1 MKKKIRFALVMVV
14 VVIIAIIGVLMI
26 GRTKAVIPSGS
37 SAEINAVLYSS
48 GTGLTELHPDD
59 VQKQKILDLFKP
71 LKAER
76 ISAVKTGGGD
86 FLTINVVI
94 QTKDGADL
102 RTINVFQNSE
112 RDNNV
117 AIGDK
122 LYKLENSGSL
132 YDELRSILGL

>member
-14 VVIIAIIGVLMI
+14 VVVIAIIAVLMI

-37 SAEINAVLYSS
+37 SADINTVLYSS

-59 VQKQKILDLFKP
+59 VQKKKILDLFKP

-76 ISAVKTGGGD
+76 ISAVKAGGGD

-132 YDELRSILGL
+132 YDDLRSILGL

>member
-1 MKKKIRFALVMVV
+1 MKKVISCVAVVLVI
-14 VVIIAIIGVLMI
+14 VIIAVLMI

-37 SAEINAVLYSS
+37 KAEINAVLYSS

-76 ISAVKTGGGD
+76 ISAVKAGGGD
-86 FLTINVVI
+86 FLTTNVVI

-132 YDELRSILGL
+132 YDDLRSILGL